1 MSEAMKSINAAMSAK
16 EATVPQI
23 GLGKLPFANFLPAI
37 LPLVGAFLM
46 VAARIKF
53 GASVVPADFTM
64 IVLAVFCYLTA
75 ATSLMTNFWAP
86 IRFLQRLGLV
96 TASLGFFFNFSSW
109 LVRWVARGDDEN
121 WKRMYSQLTGEYHF
135 WWFFSY
141 IPFANLYDLSIAF
154 AFGAAFATLLVSN
167 RENTRFV
174 GALSFPLISLI
185 ILMAIFIGNTFL
197 PLMPVLDSYWRPIHV
212 GVASLS
218 YGVALV
224 SFALAVVYLIKDGVK
239 SEAMGVAVTAFFI
252 VGYVVVW
259 LMGGFKAFDPLSF
272 SYGLNPALVG
282 QSGLINIAARVQL
295 PGVGVLHALSLLTLI
310 GMAACFLIYYYKQ
323 KAGENGKRITGAAA
337 VIAIPG
343 VAILSSLPLVALIAM
358 ASGIAMIYLYK
369 DSEGARRIGHYLL
382 RASLVLQ
389 IAAIALVFYQ
399 IKTIKDVGSQVGS
412 DQYYQ
417 VGFQLLGKNNAGQPL
432 AAGQPVDYVVSVADS
447 WMAQNGSALVL
458 HMQSNPVEMAAL
470 FAMLVATFFVA
481 LFGFR
486 SEKLRANLPPLEKI
500 DSLIYKTVGVAFAG
514 LAILL
519 VTGAVWAN
527 ESWGRYWGWDSKET
541 GALVAWL
548 SYAGYL
554 HTRIAHGW
562 SGRRSA
568 YFAVLGFLL
577 VIFTYLGVSYI
588 LPGLHSYA

>member
-1 MSEAMKSINAAMSAK
+1 MSQAMKSINAAMSAK
-16 EATVPQI
+16 EAAVPQF

-37 LPLVGAFLM
+37 LPLVGAFLLL
-46 VAARIKF
+46 AARIKF
-53 GASVVPADFTM
+53 GASAAPADFTL
-64 IVLAVFCYLTA
+64 IVLALLCYMTA
-75 ATSLMTNFWAP
+75 AASLLTNFWAP
-86 IRFLQRLGLV
+86 IKFLQRLGLA

-109 LVRWVARGDDEN
+109 LIRWVARGEGEN
-121 WKRMYSQLTGEYHF
+121 WKRMYSQLTGEYHS

-141 IPFANLYDLSIAF
+141 IPFANLYDLSVAF

-174 GALSFPLISLI
+174 GALSFPLITLI
-185 ILMAIFIGNTFL
+185 LLMAVFIGNTFL
-197 PLMPVLDSYWRPIHV
+197 PMMPVLDSYWRPIHV
-212 GVASLS
+212 GVASMS

-224 SFALAVVYLIKDGVK
+224 SFALAVVYLVKDGVK
-239 SEAMGVAVTAFFI
+239 SEAIGVAVTAFFV

-272 SYGLNPALVG
+272 NYSLNPVLVG
-282 QSGLINIAARVQL
+282 PEGLSNSGARVPI

-310 GMAACFLIYYYKQ
+310 GMAVCFLVYFSKN
-323 KAGENGKRITGAAA
+323 KE
-337 VIAIPG
+337 
-343 VAILSSLPLVALIAM
+343 S
-358 ASGIAMIYLYK
+358 
-369 DSEGARRIGHYLL
+369 ARRAGHLLL

-389 IAAIALVFYQ
+389 IATIGLFFYQVKTMTNVGRMVGREQFYQ
-399 IKTIKDVGSQVGS
+399 IGYHAMGKTPQGEAIAASQP
-412 DQYYQ
+412 
-417 VGFQLLGKNNAGQPL
+417 AET
-432 AAGQPVDYVVSVADS
+432 VVTYGANFMAMYGDS
-447 WMAQNGSALVL
+447 LVL
-458 HMQSNPVEMAAL
+458 HIRSNPVEIASL
-470 FAMLVATFFVA
+470 FAILVATIFVA
-481 LFGFR
+481 LIGFR
-486 SEKLRANLPPLEKI
+486 NEKLRANLPALEKI

-527 ESWGRYWGWDSKET
+527 ESWGRYWDFDPKET

-568 YFAVLGFLL
+568 YFALLGFLL

>member
-1 MSEAMKSINAAMSAK
+1 MSQAMKSINAAINAK
-16 EATVPQI
+16 ESAVTQI

-37 LPLVGAFLM
+37 LPLVGAFL
-46 VAARIKF
+46 VLAARIKL
-53 GASVVPADFTM
+53 GASAVPADFTM
-64 IVLAVFCYLTA
+64 VVLALLCYMTA
-75 ATSLMTNFWAP
+75 AASLITNFWAP
-86 IRFLQRLGLV
+86 VRFLQRLGLA

-109 LVRWVARGDDEN
+109 LIRWVARGEAEN
-121 WKRMYSQLTGEYHF
+121 WKRMTDQITGEYHSL
-135 WWFFSY
+135 WFFSY
-141 IPFANLYDLSIAF
+141 IPFANLYDLSVAF

-174 GALSFPLISLI
+174 GGLSFPLITLVL
-185 ILMAIFIGNTFL
+185 LMAIFIGNTFQ

-212 GVASLS
+212 GVASMS

-239 SEAMGVAVTAFFI
+239 SEAMGIAVTAFFV
-252 VGYVVVW
+252 VGYFVVW
-259 LMGGFKAFDPLSF
+259 LMGGIKAFDPF
-272 SYGLNPALVG
+272 SAQYRLNPALAGPEGVTAIEG
-282 QSGLINIAARVQL
+282 GRIPL
-295 PGVGVLHALSLLTLI
+295 PGVGLFHTLSLLTLI
-310 GMAACFLIYYYKQ
+310 GMAICFLVYFLK
-323 KAGENGKRITGAAA
+323 NN
-337 VIAIPG
+337 
-343 VAILSSLPLVALIAM
+343 
-358 ASGIAMIYLYK
+358 
-369 DSEGARRIGHYLL
+369 EGARRVGHLLL
-382 RASLVLQ
+382 RASLTFQV
-389 IAAIALVFYQ
+389 ATIALLFYQ
-399 IKTIKDVGSQVGS
+399 IKMMTKVGSLIGS
-412 DQYYQ
+412 DQFYQ
-417 VGFQLLGKNNAGQPL
+417 IGFHLLGKNSNGEWN
-432 AAGQPVDYVVSVADS
+432 AAGQPVENIVSYGS
-447 WMAQNGSALVL
+447 NFMATSGDALVL
-458 HMQSNPVEMAAL
+458 NIRSNPVEMASL
-470 FAMLVATFFVA
+470 FAILVATSFVA
-481 LFGFR
+481 MIGFR
-486 SEKLRANLPPLEKI
+486 SEKLRANLPALEKI

-527 ESWGRYWGWDSKET
+527 ESWGKYWGWDSKET

>member
-1 MSEAMKSINAAMSAK
+1 MKSIDAAMSAK
-16 EATVPQI
+16 EAAVPQI

-46 VAARIKF
+46 LAARVKL
-53 GASVVPADFTM
+53 GASAVPADFTL
-64 IVLAVFCYLTA
+64 IVLAVLCYITA
-75 ATSLMTNFWAP
+75 AAALITNFWAP
-86 IRFLQRLGLV
+86 VKFLQRLGLV

-109 LVRWVARGDDEN
+109 LIRWVARGEGEN
-121 WKRMYSQLTGEYHF
+121 WKRMTDQITGEYHS

-141 IPFANLYDLSIAF
+141 IPFANLYDLSVAF

-174 GALSFPLISLI
+174 GAISLPLIALI
-185 ILMAIFIGNTFL
+185 LLMAIFIGNTFL

-212 GVASLS
+212 GVASMS

-224 SFALAVVYLIKDGVK
+224 SFALAVVYLVKDGVK
-239 SEAMGVAVTAFFI
+239 SEAIGIAVTAFFL

-259 LMGGFKAFDPLSF
+259 LMGGIKAFDPFSF
-272 SYGLNPALVG
+272 NYSLNPVLAG
-282 QSGLINIAARVQL
+282 PEGITNIAARIPL
-295 PGVGVLHALSLLTLI
+295 SGVGPVYALSQLTLV
-310 GMAACFLIYYYKQ
+310 GMAVCFLVYFSK
-323 KAGENGKRITGAAA
+323 NN
-337 VIAIPG
+337 
-343 VAILSSLPLVALIAM
+343 
-358 ASGIAMIYLYK
+358 
-369 DSEGARRIGHYLL
+369 EGARRVGHWLL
-382 RASLVLQ
+382 RASLIFQ
-389 IAAIALVFYQ
+389 AATIGLIFYRINTMGKVGSLIGSDQFYQ
-399 IKTIKDVGSQVGS
+399 I
-412 DQYYQ
+412 
-417 VGFQLLGKNNAGQPL
+417 GFQLLGKNNRGEWN
-432 AAGQPVDYVVSVADS
+432 AAGQPAENVVSVGANFMSMSGD
-447 WMAQNGSALVL
+447 ALVL
-458 HMQSNPVEMAAL
+458 HMRSNPVEMASL
-470 FAMLVATFFVA
+470 FTILVATAFVA
-481 LFGFR
+481 LIGFR
-486 SEKLRANLPPLEKI
+486 NEKLRANLPALEKI
-500 DSLIYKTVGVAFAG
+500 DSMIYKMVGVAFAG

-527 ESWGRYWGWDSKET
+527 ESWGRYWGFDPKET

-568 YFAVLGFLL
+568 YFALLGFLL

>member
-1 MSEAMKSINAAMSAK
+1 MSEAMKSINAAMSAN
-16 EATVPQI
+16 EAAVPQI
-23 GLGKLPFANFLPAI
+23 GLGKFPFTNFLPAI
-37 LPLVGAFLM
+37 LPLVGAFLL

-53 GASVVPADFTM
+53 GAGATPADFTL
-64 IVLAVFCYLTA
+64 IVLAVLCYITSA
-75 ATSLMTNFWAP
+75 ASLMTNFWAP
-86 IRFLQRLGLV
+86 VRFLQRLGLV

-109 LVRWVARGDDEN
+109 LIRWVARGDEEN
-121 WKRMYSQLTGEYHF
+121 WKRMYDLSTNEYHF

-174 GALSFPLISLI
+174 GALSFPLITLI
-185 ILMAIFIGNTFL
+185 VLMAIFIGNTFL

-212 GVASLS
+212 GVASMS

-239 SEAMGVAVTAFFI
+239 SEAMGIAVTGFFI

-259 LMGGFKAFDPLSF
+259 LMGGFKAFDPFTF
-272 SYGLNPALVG
+272 SYGLNPTFVDDK
-282 QSGLINIAARVQL
+282 SLINIAARVPL
-295 PGVGVLHALSLLTLI
+295 PGVGFLHALSLLSLI

-323 KAGENGKRITGAAA
+323 KAGERSKGITGAAA
-337 VIAIPG
+337 VVAIPG
-343 VAILSSLPLVALIAM
+343 VAFLSSLPLVALIAM
-358 ASGIAMIYLYK
+358 AVGLMMIYIYR

-389 IAAIALVFYQ
+389 ILVISVVFYQ
-399 IKTIKDVGSQVGS
+399 IKTMKNVGAQVGS

-417 VGFQLLGKNNAGQPL
+417 VGFQLLGKNNNGQPN
-432 AAGQPVDYVVSVADS
+432 AAGQPVDYVISVADN
-447 WMAQNGSALVL
+447 WMSINGSALIL

-470 FAMLVATFFVA
+470 FTMLVATFFVA

-486 SEKLRANLPPLEKI
+486 SEKLRANLPSLDKI

-568 YFAVLGFLL
+568 YFALLGFLL

>member
-1 MSEAMKSINAAMSAK
+1 MSEAIKSINAAMGAAESAAPAFDPRK
-16 EATVPQI
+16 SSI
-23 GLGKLPFANFLPAI
+23 KNFLPAI

-46 VAARIKF
+46 LGARIKL
-53 GASVVPADFTM
+53 GASAVPADFSL
-64 IVLAVFCYLTA
+64 IVLAVLCYITA
-75 ATSLMTNFWAP
+75 AASLITNFWAP
-86 IRFLQRLGLV
+86 IKFLQRLGLW

-109 LVRWVARGDDEN
+109 LIRWVARGEGEN
-121 WKRMYSQLTGEYHF
+121 WKRMTDQITGQYHP

-174 GALSFPLISLI
+174 GALSFPLITLI
-185 ILMAIFIGNTFL
+185 LLMAVFIGNTIV
-197 PLMPVLDSYWRPIHV
+197 PMMPVLDSYWRPIHV
-212 GVASLS
+212 GVASMS

-239 SEAMGVAVTAFFI
+239 SEAMGVAVTAFFV
-252 VGYVVVW
+252 VGYAVVW
-259 LMGGFKAFDPLSF
+259 LMGGIKAFDPF
-272 SYGLNPALVG
+272 TAQYRLNPVILG
-282 QSGLINIAARVQL
+282 GPEMMKTPARVAI
-295 PGVGVLHALSLLTLI
+295 PGAGPLLVLSLLTLI
-310 GMAACFLIYYYKQ
+310 GMAVCFLIYFYKQ
-323 KAGENGKRITGAAA
+323 NEN
-337 VIAIPG
+337 
-343 VAILSSLPLVALIAM
+343 
-358 ASGIAMIYLYK
+358 
-369 DSEGARRIGHYLL
+369 ARRIGHWLL
-382 RASLVLQ
+382 RASLVVQ
-389 IAAIALVFYQ
+389 IATIALVFYQ
-399 IKTIKDVGSQVGS
+399 IKTMSDVGSHVGS
-412 DQYYQ
+412 NQYYQ
-417 VGFQLLGKNNAGQPL
+417 IGYSLMGKDGNGRPN
-432 AAGQPVDYVVSVADS
+432 AAGQPVESVVSAGANFI
-447 WMAQNGSALVL
+447 AQNGGVMTLNA
-458 HMQSNPVEMAAL
+458 QSNPVEMASL
-470 FAMLVATFFVA
+470 FTMLVATFFVA

-486 SEKLRANLPPLEKI
+486 SDRLRANLPALEKI

-568 YFAVLGFLL
+568 YFALIGFLL

-588 LPGLHSYA
+588 LPGLHTYAGD